1 MEKENLSYKKCTLCA
16 RRCGVDRTRGE
27 RGFCR
32 MPSDVVI
39 ARAAL
44 HMWEEPV
51 ISGTRGSGTVFFSGC
66 SLGCIYCQNKEISGG
81 ELGSRVTTDRLSGI
95 YTELEAEGAHNVNL
109 VTPTHYLPSIIESVD
124 KARAKGLT
132 VPIVY
137 NTSSY
142 ETREALRAL
151 SDTVDVFLPD
161 LKYYKPST
169 ASALSLAKDYPSVAW
184 YAIEEMVRLRPE
196 PVITDGLLKSGVLIR
211 ILLLP
216 GHLAEAKLN
225 VKRISERFSDSV
237 YVSLMSQYT
246 PSAGLP
252 SPLDRR
258 VTRSEYEELV
268 DYAVGKGIR
277 NAFIQDYSSADA
289 SYVPPFDLTGV

>member
-1 MEKENLSYKKCTLCA
+1 
-16 RRCGVDRTRGE
+16 
-27 RGFCR
+27 
-32 MPSDVVI
+32 
-39 ARAAL
+39 
-44 HMWEEPV
+44 MWEEPV